1 MELVSS
7 NVFFTAD
14 THFGHANILRTQG
27 RPFASIEEHDEA
39 LISNWNAV
47 VPARATVYH
56 LGDFAFRSTV
66 PAVDYRKRLNG
77 RIVLI
82 EGNHDRHDKTL
93 PFVVDEVHQLG
104 IIIRLN
110 KRRITLCHYSMRT
123 WYRMWDGGL
132 HLYGHSHG
140 HLPPLPGSLDVGV
153 DCCDYRPISFEEVV
167 ERIGDFKG
175 MTHHPSEGAA

>member
-1 MELVSS
+1 M
-7 NVFFTAD
+7 NDTFFTAD
-14 THFGHANILRTQG
+14 THFGHSSILLTQG
-27 RPFASIEEHDEA
+27 RPFSSIEEHDER
-39 LISNWNAV
+39 LIENWNRIV
-47 VPARATVYH
+47 TKRTHTVYH
-56 LGDFAFRSTV
+56 LGDFSFRAKLQ
-66 PAVDYRKRLNG
+66 AVDYRKRLNG

-93 PFVVDEVHQLG
+93 PFVMDEVHQFG
-104 IIIRLN
+104 RIIRLN

-123 WYRMWDGGL
+123 WYRMWDGEL

-167 ERIGDFKG
+167 EKIGNFEG
-175 MTHHPSEGAA
+175 ATHHPIEGAA